1 MNEKAP
7 DSPGGPS
14 LEDELNETTRDSM
27 ERLGTP
33 DLDDE
38 VEPDATDADDSER
51 GPGQN
56 SDWLPQ

>member
-7 DSPGGPS
+7 DSPGGPA

-33 DLDDE
+33 DLDED
-38 VEPDATDADDSER
+38 VDRDATDADDEASS
-51 GPGQN
+51 PGQN